1 MLLDNDLSENSD
13 KTRASQIKNYLEF
26 CAVYGIESLAP
37 GHDGIGFYVA
47 HLSNTHKYVSIKN
60 YLCGVNYYL
69 KTHRRPGVPYED
81 PLVSRSLRGARRV
94 LGDSPT
100 QALAILPEHLIVM
113 LEHLP
118 CSLGH
123 TCFWAAALFAF
134 RSLLRKCHYTESDSM
149 LTRSAFEFFDWG
161 MMVTVSRTKTIQFK
175 ERKLL
180 IPICRVSNK
189 QLCAVHWV
197 ERHFTEVKGRPTH
210 PAFLIPD
217 GDRVSAMS
225 YKVFS
230 DMLKLFAGMSGIEAD
245 RISSHGF
252 RSGGATFLARLGVE
266 IDVIKQRGDWK
277 SDQVLVYLRRPL
289 QDRVILDGKVA
300 LMLSR
305 VVDGT
310 DYRL

>member
-1 MLLDNDLSENSD
+1 
-13 KTRASQIKNYLEF
+13 
-26 CAVYGIESLAP
+26 
-37 GHDGIGFYVA
+37 
-47 HLSNTHKYVSIKN
+47 
-60 YLCGVNYYL
+60 
-69 KTHRRPGVPYED
+69 
-81 PLVSRSLRGARRV
+81 
-94 LGDSPT
+94 
-100 QALAILPEHLIVM
+100 
-113 LEHLP
+113 
-118 CSLGH
+118 
-123 TCFWAAALFAF
+123 
-134 RSLLRKCHYTESDSM
+134 
-149 LTRSAFEFFDWG
+149 
-161 MMVTVSRTKTIQFK
+161 MVTVSRTKTIQFK

-189 QLCAVHWV
+189 TLCAVHWV

-305 VVDGT
+305 VVDGI